1 MANNKSNNWKTA
13 EKYSLILIIFLI
25 VINAFWQKDSIIAL
39 ISAICGIIYTFLAGK
54 GLPIC
59 YLFGVTG
66 SSFYAFLSYQN
77 ALWGNLLLYIAYYVP
92 MQILGY
98 FRWNKNLQNNKLEII
113 KISLPKKELIIL
125 VSILSLL
132 SLLAF
137 KVLLYFNDTHPLL
150 DSITTIFS
158 IGGMYLTVRRAVE
171 QWIFWMIVNTIS
183 LFMWISVAMNGAK
196 VYSTIIM
203 WLVYLLLAIYFYILW
218 KKEIKEKISI

>member
-1 MANNKSNNWKTA
+1 MINNKLNLKCFC
-13 EKYSLILIIFLI
+13 EKAFITLILLFIIT
-25 VINAFWQKDSIIAL
+25 NAIIQKDSVIAV
-39 ISAICGIIYTFLAGK
+39 ISAICGILYTFLAGK

-59 YLFGVTG
+59 YLFGITG
-66 SSFYAFLSYQN
+66 SSFYGLLSFQN
-77 ALWGNLLLYIAYYVP
+77 ALWGNLILYIGYYLP

-98 FRWNKNLQNNKLEII
+98 FKWSKNLQDNKKEII
-113 KISLPKKELIIL
+113 KIKLPQKELFSLIL
-125 VSILSLL
+125 ILSILSIAIYFLL
-132 SLLAF
+132 KHL
-137 KVLLYFNDTHPLL
+137 NDSKPIL
-150 DSITTIFS
+150 DSITTVFS
-158 IGGMYLTVRRAVE
+158 IGGMYLTVRRAIE